1 MTSRGERSNGTT
13 PRRIAFATAVLAL
26 LAAANSVA
34 VRGQD
39 APAKPPAPKPI
50 AVLGWLVGGVWT
62 AETPKDPRGLQ
73 RIETRYQWAD
83 NNAYIR
89 FTTHF
94 VMDKGTVKNYDGN
107 FYWNP
112 GQSSLAMWYMDA
124 GNSITEGPV
133 RLDGDVMQMTFRAE
147 DFEGKM
153 ADLRVK
159 VTRKSND
166 DYNWLLE
173 EKIPDGW
180 KQLFTLEYL
189 RTPGS

>member
-1 MTSRGERSNGTT
+1 MISSSVRPSRKSIS
-13 PRRIAFATAVLAL
+13 RIA
-26 LAAANSVA
+26 LAAAVLVFFAAVNSIA
-34 VRGQD
+34 LRGQD
-39 APAKPPAPKPI
+39 APAKTPAPKPI
-50 AVLGWLVGGVWT
+50 AALAWLVGGVWT
-62 AETPKDPRGLQ
+62 AQPPQGGNGLQ
-73 RIETRYQWAD
+73 RIETRYAWSD

-112 GQSSLAMWYMDA
+112 GLSSLAMWYMDA

-133 RLDGDVMQMTFRAE
+133 KLDGDLMQMTFRAQ

-159 VTRKSND
+159 VTRKTND

-173 EKIPDGW
+173 EKVPDGW

-189 RTPGS
+189 RAAGS

>member
-1 MTSRGERSNGTT
+1 MHPLGKSLG
-13 PRRIAFATAVLAL
+13 RIAPAAVVIVL
-26 LAAANSVA
+26 LVSSSISL
-34 VRGQD
+34 RSQE

-50 AVLGWLVGGVWT
+50 ATLGWLVGGVWT
-62 AETPKDPRGLQ
+62 AEPPKSPNGGGLQ
-73 RIETRYQWAD
+73 RIETRYQWSD

-94 VMDKGTVKNYDGN
+94 VFDKGTLKNYDGQ

-112 GQSSLAMWYMDA
+112 EQSSLAMWYMDA
-124 GNSITEGPV
+124 GNSITQGPV
-133 RLDGDVMQMTFRAE
+133 KFEGDLMLMTFRAQ

-159 VTRKSND
+159 VTRKTND

-173 EKIPDGW
+173 EKVPDGW

-189 RTPGS
+189 RTAGS

>member
-1 MTSRGERSNGTT
+1 MTSRGERSNGKTL
-13 PRRIAFATAVLAL
+13 RRIALAAAVLAL
-26 LAAANSVA
+26 FAAADSIA
-34 VRGQD
+34 LRGQD

-50 AVLGWLVGGVWT
+50 AALAWLVGGVWT
-62 AETPKDPRGLQ
+62 AETPKDPHGLQ
-73 RIETRYQWAD
+73 HIETRYQWAD

-89 FTTHF
+89 FNTHF
-94 VMDKGTVKNYDGN
+94 VFDKGTVKNYDGN

-153 ADLRVK
+153 ADLRVR
-159 VTRKSND
+159 VTRRSND

-189 RTPGS
+189 RSPGS